1 MLVAGRIAAAEQFF
15 LVAVQTAVAV
25 RIVPSVQIAAAVR
38 TAVADQIV
46 ASEQIAVVVQTAVQV
61 PEQILVAVRIAV
73 QVADQMVVVAVA
85 APAEPEIAGKA
96 PDIVDY
102 KRSTPQTA
110 AAVASA
116 VVVAVAAAARAVGS
130 PEVDCAAADAKVD
143 DARPSHHHFEEGCT
157 PYYLHMFLA
166 TLAQQ
171 SWDQGVISHRLGH
184 P

>member
-73 QVADQMVVVAVA
+73 QVADQMVVAVAA

-110 AAVASA
+110 AAVAS
-116 VVVAVAAAARAVGS
+116 VAVAAAARAVGS

-157 PYYLHMFLA
+157 PYYFHKFRA